1 MGKFTAEDNTLFA
14 AGDLE
19 TGDLAAFEQA
29 AESLLSASE
38 GEILLDFTGVQYM
51 PSSFLGV
58 LMSLRGRL
66 AKEGRSFRLRPSPVV
81 RQLLT
86 LTGTISAIT
95 LVE

>member
-1 MGKFTAEDNTLFA
+1 MGTFNVEGDTLHA

-19 TGDLAAFEQA
+19 IGDLAAFEGA
-29 AESLLSASE
+29 ANELIAATE
-38 GEILLDFTGVQYM
+38 GEILLDFSAVEYM

-66 AKEGRSFRLRPSPVV
+66 AKDGRAFRLRPSPVV

-95 LVE
+95 LEV

>member
-1 MGKFTAEDNTLFA
+1 MGTFSVEGDTLHA

-19 TGDLAAFEQA
+19 IADLAAFESA
-29 AESLLSASE
+29 ANGLLAATD
-38 GEILLDFTGVQYM
+38 GEILLDFTGVDYM

-66 AKEGRSFRLRPSPVV
+66 ATDGRAFRLRPSPVV
-81 RQLLT
+81 RQLLV

-95 LVE
+95 LAE

>member
-1 MGKFTAEDNTLFA
+1 MSKFTAEGGTLFA

-29 AESLLSASE
+29 AASLLAASE

>member
-1 MGKFTAEDNTLFA
+1 MNKFSVEGNTLFA
-14 AGDLE
+14 AGDIE

-29 AESLLSASE
+29 VTSVLAASE
-38 GEILLDFTGVQYM
+38 GEILLDFTGVEYM

-58 LMSLRGRL
+58 LMSFRARL
-66 AKEGRSFRLRPSPVV
+66 AKDGRSFRLRPSPVV

>member
-1 MGKFTAEDNTLFA
+1 MATFATEGNTLSA
-14 AGDLE
+14 AGELE

-29 AESLLSASE
+29 ANVVMAA
-38 GEILLDFTGVQYM
+38 GGGDILLDFSEVAYM

-58 LMSLRGRL
+58 LMSLRSRL
-66 AKEGRSFRLRPSPVV
+66 AKDGRSFSLRPSPVV

-95 LVE
+95 LVD